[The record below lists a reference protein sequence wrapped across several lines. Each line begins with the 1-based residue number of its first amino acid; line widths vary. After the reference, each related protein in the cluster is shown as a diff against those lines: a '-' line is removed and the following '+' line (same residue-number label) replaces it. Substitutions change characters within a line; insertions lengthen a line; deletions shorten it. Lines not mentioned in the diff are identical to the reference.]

1 MKTLFVLE
9 FKKLAKKRMNI
20 IVIAVCLVLVGLLF
34 ALPVKQFIVLNTE
47 GEQIMGTA
55 AIAMER
61 DFENAYA
68 GELTNERITSDI
80 AAYQAL
86 FDDPANVSQDS
97 DTKALSKTAYFKHF
111 FPYIDYWKLINLYL
125 RIRNLFWRVSIRCG
139 KCDSIFSIW
148 KIQTGKSQNFCCFC
162 I

>member
-68 GELTNERITSDI
+68 GELTNERI
-80 AAYQAL
+80 
-86 FDDPANVSQDS
+86 
-97 DTKALSKTAYFKHF
+97 H
-111 FPYIDYWKLINLYL
+111 LIL
-125 RIRNLFWRVSIRCG
+125 RHIKPCLMTPQMSHR
-139 KCDSIFSIW
+139 
-148 KIQTGKSQNFCCFC
+148 IQTQRH
-162 I
+162 

>member
-111 FPYIDYWKLINLYL
+111 FP
-125 RIRNLFWRVSIRCG
+125 
-139 KCDSIFSIW
+139 
-148 KIQTGKSQNFCCFC
+148 
-162 I
+162 